1 MPANFFLGVSV
12 TTLAAWSALG
22 VARYLAEMARLMFL
36 FEAVKRAGQDL
47 QLQEVELFGPS
58 GQLAI
63 EGATNPGGAAANGQ
77 DVSKAV
83 DGNKVDKWSK
93 WFDGNMDTRGNSTL
107 VLELGAAQLVTSY
120 DLWTA
125 GDNPHKRDPITWK
138 VYSFEATTNEWQL
151 VDSRANVLPPLER
164 FASYGSFTIPPPPSS
179 PSPSPPSP
187 SPPPLPM
194 PPVGTPYASPPPSPT
209 PPSPS
214 PPPPPPMPP
223 SPSPMPPTLS
233 PPPSHGVGSAVK
245 FVFTAVGEAGQDL
258 QLQEVELFGPSGQL
272 AIVGATNPGG
282 AAANGQDVS
291 KAVDGNKVDKWSK
304 WFDGNMDTS
313 GSSTLVLELGAAQL
327 VTSYDLWTAKD
338 LAGKRDPVSWEVYV
352 RAAPAAWQL
361 VDSRQGLSPPAGR
374 FTSYG
379 GFLLFQPPPYPSLP
393 PPPAPPP
400 SPLSQPPPPPS
411 PPRPPP
417 TPATPPAIAFIF
429 SPFPPTSPPKPP
441 PPLLEDSG
449 AAQTIVGPLDLRD
462 TLFVFIAAGL
472 VLLLPTCFFACALVR
487 WRRKTGVYLR
497 WRFSHSMP
505 QLSVGYLSKE
515 GRELLWAHLT
525 SRDQPPPPQNVP
537 PKPSLAPRSRS
548 PAPDWEGQLSS
559 PPLVPGAGRP
569 LGYARAATLPPS
581 FRSSSPGP
589 GFAVG
594 DLAHTL
600 ATAYADA
607 NADAALSTDMPV
619 GRGLPGRDA
628 EAYDLEELD
637 DYIDDGRGGFDG
649 LFTASGDV
657 RPSTLGLRELLQAE
671 VQAELSLPCITP
683 RAIGG
688 DATETD
694 PVGEQPSAFST
705 RQSSY
710 NPSGAPA
717 SISIDA
723 QLQLAEINAEIDLL
737 DQDGEE
743 VDAEIVSAINP
754 GGAIPVGAP
763 PTSALLELLK
773 AGTLGEEQM
782 DTGHAAAPQPP
793 QPSHDSS
800 SLARLPEGDGGP
812 EAHRLYV
819 EAAMLRAAAA
829 AAAPQL
835 HGPSTSSLPPQSGPD
850 SAPPP
855 PAWFPI
861 PAHPAQPAPPWWKG
875 STTGSPGE
883 EEAEAAEAAA
893 EEAAEEAAL
902 AAEARL
908 MAEAVT
914 AAQAEVAVA
923 SDMAEASVRTMARK
937 EASFKAYS
945 AMSRQPSAPSGV
957 SGGGGNG
964 GDGNGGNGGG
974 CDGGDGGRGHRRVG
988 SGGSSSSLNPPPPP
1002 PVLLPN
1008 IPTLGIRPPSI
1019 PSLRPPPPASA
1030 HSNPLLPT
1038 DNSSSEG
1045 LRVHAEFVEAAK
1057 QRAASSRASSSRAAS
1072 ISAALEHNGYTGSLA
1087 QAPYLPARLEPP
1099 AGISIMS
1106 LGDVQR
1112 ARRL

>member
-1 MPANFFLGVSV
+1 MPPPPSPIPPALSPHPSHGVGS
-12 TTLAAWSALG
+12 
-22 VARYLAEMARLMFL
+22 
-36 FEAVKRAGQDL
+36 AVKFVFTAVKQAGQDL

-58 GQLAI
+58 G
-63 EGATNPGGAAANGQ
+63 
-77 DVSKAV
+77 
-83 DGNKVDKWSK
+83 
-93 WFDGNMDTRGNSTL
+93 
-107 VLELGAAQLVTSY
+107 
-120 DLWTA
+120 
-125 GDNPHKRDPITWK
+125 
-138 VYSFEATTNEWQL
+138 
-151 VDSRANVLPPLER
+151 PLE
-164 FASYGSFTIPPPPSS
+164 
-179 PSPSPPSP
+179 
-187 SPPPLPM
+187 
-194 PPVGTPYASPPPSPT
+194 V
-209 PPSPS
+209 
-214 PPPPPPMPP
+214 
-223 SPSPMPPTLS
+223 
-233 PPPSHGVGSAVK
+233 
-245 FVFTAVGEAGQDL
+245 
-258 QLQEVELFGPSGQL
+258 
-272 AIVGATNPGG
+272 VGATNPGG
-282 AAANGQDVS
+282 AAANGQDAS
-291 KAVDGNKVDKWSK
+291 RAIDGNRVDKWSK
-304 WFDGNMDTS
+304 WFDGNMGTR
-313 GSSTLVLELGAAQL
+313 GNSTLVLELGTAQL
-327 VTSYDLWTAKD
+327 VTSYDLWTAADKV
-338 LAGKRDPVSWEVYV
+338 GKRDPVSWEVYV

-361 VDSRQGLSPPAGR
+361 VDSRQGVSPPDGR

-379 GFLLFQPPPYPSLP
+379 GLNMGV
-393 PPPAPPP
+393 PAGRFT
-400 SPLSQPPPPPS
+400 SS
-411 PPRPPP
+411 PPRPP
-417 TPATPPAIAFIF
+417 APPAPPAAP
-429 SPFPPTSPPKPP
+429 SPRTSPPKLL
-441 PPLLEDSG
+441 PLQEDSG
-449 AAQTIVGPLDLRD
+449 AAQTAVGSLHLRD
-462 TLFVFIAAGL
+462 TFFVFGSAGL
-472 VLLLPTCFFACALVR
+472 VLLLPTCFFACAFVR
-487 WRRKTGVYLR
+487 WRRKTGLYLR
-497 WRFSHSMP
+497 WRFSHSLP

-525 SRDQPPPPQNVP
+525 TRDQPPPPQKVP
-537 PKPSLAPRSRS
+537 PKLSLAPRARE
-548 PAPDWEGQLSS
+548 WEGQLAS

-569 LGYARAATLPPS
+569 LGYDRAVTLPAS
-581 FRSSSPGP
+581 YSARGSSPDP

-600 ATAYADA
+600 AAAYADA
-607 NADAALSTDMPV
+607 NADAMLSTDMPA

-688 DATETD
+688 DATGND
-694 PVGEQPSAFST
+694 PVTEQPHAFST

-717 SISIDA
+717 SMSIDA

-793 QPSHDSS
+793 QPPHDSS

-835 HGPSTSSLPPQSGPD
+835 HDPSTSSLPPQSGPD

-883 EEAEAAEAAA
+883 EEAEAAEAAE

-964 GDGNGGNGGG
+964 SSGGGNGGSGGGNGGG